1 MNSTEPEPLDSR
13 AQAIEAALHRIGEPI
28 SEAQARRVAAL
39 EDCDCKA
46 GMFALAATRRQLFA
60 GSGLVAAVGMTAMLP
75 RAAAAEPPAGAVA
88 YPVPADSTKEQGRVM
103 GVDGGYGS
111 RSQFETEVRWANPT
125 KTAGFSP
132 LHASYG
138 TITPSGLH
146 YERHHGGIPNI
157 DPARHRLVIHGMVD
171 RPIKYSVADLKRFPT
186 VSRSYFLECSGTTG
200 SEIMK
205 AREPNVQRTHGL
217 VSTSEWTGVP
227 LSTLLKQAGPRPGA
241 AWVLAEGADAAVMT
255 RSVPIDKCLS
265 DALIVFAQNGEA
277 MRPEQ
282 GYPMRLFLP
291 GWEGNISIKWLRRLE
306 ISDKPYYTREET
318 AKYTDLVTTTGKA
331 RIFTFAMEAK
341 SVITF
346 PSGEMKLPGPGFYEV
361 TGLAW
366 SGRGKI
372 ARVEVSTDGGKSWN
386 LAALQDPVLAIS
398 QTRFRFPWIWDGKPA
413 VIQSRATDETGYAQP
428 THQQLI
434 AERGPLETG
443 SLFYHMNAVQSWGI
457 AADGSVTN
465 VHPLG

>member
-1 MNSTEPEPLDSR
+1 LS
-13 AQAIEAALHRIGEPI
+13 
-28 SEAQARRVAAL
+28 
-39 EDCDCKA
+39 
-46 GMFALAATRRQLFA
+46 
-60 GSGLVAAVGMTAMLP
+60 
-75 RAAAAEPPAGAVA
+75 
-88 YPVPADSTKEQGRVM
+88 
-103 GVDGGYGS
+103 
-111 RSQFETEVRWANPT
+111 
-125 KTAGFSP
+125 
-132 LHASYG
+132 
-138 TITPSGLH
+138 
-146 YERHHGGIPNI
+146 I
-157 DPARHRLVIHGMVD
+157 DPAKHRLVIHGLVD
-171 RPIKYSVADLKRFPT
+171 RPIKYSLADLKRFPT
-186 VSRSYFLECSGTTG
+186 LSRTYFMECSGTTG

-227 LSTLLKQAGPRPGA
+227 LSTLLKQAGLKPDA

-277 MRPEQ
+277 IRPEQ

-306 ISDKPYYTREET
+306 VSDKPYYTREET
-318 AKYTDLVTTTGKA
+318 SKYTDLITTTGKS
-331 RIFTFAMEAK
+331 RIFTFTMEAK

-346 PSGEMKLPGPGFYEV
+346 PSGEMKLPGAGFYEI

-372 ARVEVSTDGGKSWN
+372 ARVEVSTDQGKTWS
-386 LAALQDPVLAIS
+386 LASLQDPVLAIS
-398 QTRFRFPWIWDGKPA
+398 QTRFRFPWIWDGRPA
-413 VIQSRATDETGYAQP
+413 VIQSRATDENGNSQP

-443 SLFYHMNAVQSWGI
+443 SLFYHMNAIQSWGI
-457 AADGSVTN
+457 AAECEECAPARLRANAPPCLPRLRCSAWLIPPAPKAIRPSSTSAFLPVPRTSPQSRSQSAPMAKGCRPARAIMRWARKYTR
-465 VHPLG
+465 PLVVPATVRTCRESQDCRTCRQAKL

>member
-1 MNSTEPEPLDSR
+1 MKATEP
-13 AQAIEAALHRIGEPI
+13 
-28 SEAQARRVAAL
+28 
-39 EDCDCKA
+39 
-46 GMFALAATRRQLFA
+46 T
-60 GSGLVAAVGMTAMLP
+60 
-75 RAAAAEPPAGAVA
+75 
-88 YPVPADSTKEQGRVM
+88 
-103 GVDGGYGS
+103 
-111 RSQFETEVRWANPT
+111 
-125 KTAGFSP
+125 
-132 LHASYG
+132 
-138 TITPSGLH
+138 
-146 YERHHGGIPNI
+146 
-157 DPARHRLVIHGMVD
+157 
-171 RPIKYSVADLKRFPT
+171 
-186 VSRSYFLECSGTTG
+186 
-200 SEIMK
+200 
-205 AREPNVQRTHGL
+205 VQRTHGL

-227 LSTLLKQAGPRPGA
+227 LSTLLRQTGLTSGA

-277 MRPEQ
+277 IRPEQ

-306 ISDKPYYTREET
+306 VGDKPSYTREET
-318 AKYTDLVTTTGKA
+318 SKYSDIITTSGKS

-386 LAALQDPVLAIS
+386 LASLQDPVLAIS
-398 QTRFRFPWIWDGKPA
+398 QTRFRFPWIWDGQPA
-413 VIQSRATDETGYAQP
+413 VVQSRATDETGYAQP

-443 SLFYHMNAVQSWGI
+443 SLFYHMNAIQSWGI
-457 AADGSVTN
+457 AQDGSVKN

>member
-1 MNSTEPEPLDSR
+1 MHSNDPERLDTKAR
-13 AQAIEAALHRIGEPI
+13 AIEEALGRLGTPI
-28 SEAQARRVAAL
+28 MEARARQLAAL
-39 EDCDCKA
+39 EDCACKE
-46 GMFALAATRRQLFA
+46 GMFALAATRRQLVA
-60 GSGLVAAVGMTAMLP
+60 GTGLVAAVGMTAALP
-75 RAAAAEPPAGAVA
+75 RAAAAKAPPGAIE
-88 YPVPADSTKEQGRVM
+88 YPVQADPTKEQGRVM

-125 KTAGFSP
+125 KTAAFSP
-132 LHASYG
+132 LQNSYG

-157 DPARHRLVIHGMVD
+157 DPAKHNLIIHGMVD
-171 RPIKYSVADLKRFPT
+171 RPIKYSLADLKRFPT
-186 VSRSYFLECSGTTG
+186 VSRTYFMECSGTTG

-205 AREPNVQRTHGL
+205 ATRPSVQGTHGL

-227 LSTLLKQAGPRPGA
+227 LSTLLKQAGLKPGA

-306 ISDKPYYTREET
+306 VSDKPYYTREET
-318 AKYTDLVTTTGKA
+318 SKYTDLITTTGKS
-331 RIFTFAMEAK
+331 RIFTFTMESK

-346 PSGEMKLPGPGFYEV
+346 PSGEMKLPGAGFYEI

-372 ARVEVSTDGGKSWN
+372 ARVEISTDGGKNWS
-386 LAALQDPVLAIS
+386 LAALQEPVLPIC
-398 QTRFRFPWIWDGKPA
+398 QTRFRFPWLWDGTPS
-413 VIQSRATDETGYAQP
+413 VIQSRATDETGYSQP
-428 THQQLI
+428 THKQLVD
-434 AERGPLETG
+434 ERGPLESG
-443 SLFYHMNAVQSWGI
+443 SLFYHMNAIQSWGV
-457 AADGSVTN
+457 AADGSVKN
-465 VHPLG
+465 VHPFG